1 MFTFL
6 TNTQFKIHEKAN
18 TRNSPHYFYDCKK
31 LWYNNT
37 VILSDHSIQKMTND
51 NTYRS
56 EMIHKCYTRQNWS
69 TRGINILDKNSSF
82 PILIYLLTHIYFSG
96 VRKLIFRC
104 ICCLNTSLIW
114 KWKRHDGVKT
124 GINHSTQI
132 RYVFMFSKSLFICKM
147 KPPQR
152 LKINIISTKVWK

>member
-37 VILSDHSIQKMTND
+37 VILSDLSIQKMTND
-51 NTYRS
+51 KTYRS

-96 VRKLIFRC
+96 VRKLIYRC
-104 ICCLNTSLIW
+104 TCCLNTSLIW

-132 RYVFMFSKSLFICKM
+132 RYV
-147 KPPQR
+147 R
-152 LKINIISTKVWK
+152 N